1 MGVHVDGDVVLEQLL
16 GRRRVPRRSGRA
28 GLGAA
33 SGGAQPANMAPADAI
48 RVLHIQ
54 RRRVKA
60 WPQHCMACSM
70 AKSSAIG

>member
-1 MGVHVDGDVVLEQLL
+1 MGVHVDRDLSLRSFCAVAPPAEAAAVDSA
-16 GRRRVPRRSGRA
+16 PRPEA
-28 GLGAA
+28 
-33 SGGAQPANMAPADAI
+33 AQPANMAPADAI